1 MSAKTRFLWILPAVV
16 VASWL
21 AVRSLAA
28 LPVDGLDDPPLPS
41 VTVRAPASD
50 PLAQLITRFGDEAR
64 GQR

>member
-28 LPVDGLDDPPLPS
+28 LPADALDDPPLPS
-41 VTVRAPASD
+41 VTSTAPVSD
-50 PLAQLITRFGDEAR
+50 PLAQLISRFGDEAR
-64 GQR
+64 APR